1 MILLFGKYLLVMH
14 FECNNLPV
22 ISCLVLFKQITVT
35 FAMCIDM
42 GRLHSAGNILLIE
55 SKSTYVKQKQ
65 YGIYFLL

>member
-1 MILLFGKYLLVMH
+1 MMH

-22 ISCLVLFKQITVT
+22 ISVTVTVT
-35 FAMCIDM
+35 FGMCIGM

-55 SKSTYVKQKQ
+55 CISPYVKQKQ